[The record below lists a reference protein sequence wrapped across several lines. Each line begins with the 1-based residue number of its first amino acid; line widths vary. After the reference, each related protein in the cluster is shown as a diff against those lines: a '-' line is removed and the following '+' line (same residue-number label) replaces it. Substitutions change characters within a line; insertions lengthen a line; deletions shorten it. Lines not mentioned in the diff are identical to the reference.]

1 MSKLPIERVPSGH
14 HSLEVEVDVEMVGDG
29 GVMMMMRGKFG
40 VVGKRG
46 EMAGVGFG
54 VMGSGSLLMV
64 KEVNLIIQVRPVIS
78 TGQSVHENVRLV

>member
-1 MSKLPIERVPSGH
+1 MSKLPIERVPSGQ

-29 GVMMMMRGKFG
+29 GVMMMRGKFG

-64 KEVNLIIQVRPVIS
+64 KEVNLIIQVRPVRS
-78 TGQSVHENVRLV
+78 SS